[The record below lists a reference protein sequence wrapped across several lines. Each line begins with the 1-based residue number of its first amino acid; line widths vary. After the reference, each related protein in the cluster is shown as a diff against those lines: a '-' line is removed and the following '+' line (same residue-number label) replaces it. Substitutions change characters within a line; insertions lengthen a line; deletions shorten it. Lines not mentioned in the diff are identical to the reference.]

1 MYRIGGKPMS
11 EPKRTGLLQLLGNS
25 LGCQFVIPVYQRN
38 YTWAAEREGKQY
50 FDDLQSVLKGDYKNH
65 FMGIIIYLEKAI
77 DFSSREF
84 SIIDGQQRLTTTFL
98 IIYAIKQLLV
108 NCNDTEKVKQ
118 LEGQYLTNPY
128 HNDKI
133 KYKLKPLV
141 ADDDVYRCIVED
153 RMDEITDKESNV
165 LKNYQYISNRLNEL
179 LLQGYDANA
188 ILMALDKLYV
198 VCVPISEEDNAQ
210 KIFES
215 INATGVKLTSADLI
229 RNYLL
234 MDLQSDVQEKY
245 YADYWKKLEDNVSTD
260 SKTLEL
266 FFRMYLAIKTYNLI
280 PKNNV
285 YREFVKWIEEHDT
298 DIKDLF
304 EDLLEYAKIFNL
316 LMNKDV
322 NKIDK
327 KLKDAIEDFRKVN
340 SDIPMA
346 IVMEFYQIHRKGL
359 ISTDV
364 FVSLICAINT
374 YMIRRSLCDMNSQNI
389 SKLFPTVL
397 KKVLEKCNG
406 DYTDVLKYLNQE
418 MVGNMASTSGSYM
431 PTDKQMMELLLNAN
445 VYKRP
450 ALRIVLDRLE
460 LYNNPAPVNL
470 NNLSIEHLMPQTP
483 TEEWLEELDTDME
496 TYLEN
501 LHRLGN
507 LTLAAKKDNSKMSN
521 LMWGYKNEV
530 LKETAH
536 LKLNLELMKIDKWDM
551 AKIDIRTKE
560 LIEKI
565 CTIYPYPD
573 VSVTQR
579 IDDSIV
585 DEMTALDMCVEVAIS
600 ERPIT
605 CIRKRRTFKTEDNK
619 KGYTVVS
626 SKRYPQGDKEKYWFG
641 YRDKRFEDIEDCDE
655 QYMILGCRNKTLS
668 VVRFPREFIE
678 QNLGML
684 NTSVNSE
691 TGEISHYHIVI
702 FKNPDGKMTMLLSK
716 PALREIDISDYVVG
730 EI

>member
-1 MYRIGGKPMS
+1 MS

-38 YTWAAEREGKQY
+38 YTWAAEREVKQY

-245 YADYWKKLEDNVSTD
+245 YADYWKKLEDNVTTD

-266 FFRMYLAIKTYNLI
+266 FFRMYLAIKTYNLV

-304 EDLLEYAKIFNL
+304 EDLVEYAKIFNL
-316 LMNKDV
+316 LMNIDV

-327 KLKDAIEDFRKVN
+327 KLKDAIGDFRKVN
-340 SDIPMA
+340 SDMPMA

-470 NNLSIEHLMPQTP
+470 SNLSIEHLMPQTP

>member
-1 MYRIGGKPMS
+1 MS

-38 YTWAAEREGKQY
+38 YTWAAEREVKQY

-678 QNLGML
+678 QNLRML

>member
-1 MYRIGGKPMS
+1 MS

-38 YTWAAEREGKQY
+38 YTWAAEREVKQY
-50 FDDLQSVLKGDYKNH
+50 FDDLQCVLKGDYKNH

-84 SIIDGQQRLTTTFL
+84 SVIDGQQRLTTTFL
-98 IIYAIKQLLV
+98 IIYAIKQMLK
-108 NCNDTEKVKQ
+108 NAGDSEKVKQ

-141 ADDDVYRCIVED
+141 SDDDVYRCIVED
-153 RMDEITDKESNV
+153 RMDDITDIESNV
-165 LKNYQYISNRLNEL
+165 LTNYQYISTRLNEF
-179 LLQGYDANA
+179 LLQGYDANT

-245 YADYWKKLEDNVSTD
+245 YVDYWKKLEDNVSTD
-260 SKTLEL
+260 SKTLEM
-266 FFRMYLAIKTYNLI
+266 FFRMYLAIKTYNLVS
-280 PKNNV
+280 KNNV

-298 DIKDLF
+298 DIKALF
-304 EDLLEYAKIFNL
+304 EELLEYAKIFNIL
-316 LMNKDV
+316 INEDINNIEK
-322 NKIDK
+322 KI
-327 KLKDAIEDFRKVN
+327 KDAIVDFRKVN

-346 IVMEFYQIHRKGL
+346 IVMEFYRIYRKGF
-359 ISTDV
+359 ITTDV
-364 FVSLICAINT
+364 LASLIYAINT

-397 KKVLEKCNG
+397 KKVLEKCNEEYV
-406 DYTDVLKYLNQE
+406 DILKYLNQE
-418 MVGNMASTSGSYM
+418 MVGNTATTSGSYM
-431 PTDKQMMELLLNAN
+431 PTDKQMMESLLNAN

-450 ALRIVLDRLE
+450 SLRIVLDRLE
-460 LYNNPAPVNL
+460 LFNNPAPVDL
-470 NNLSIEHLMPQTP
+470 SQLSIEHLMPQTP

-496 TYLEN
+496 TYVEN

-507 LTLAAKKDNSKMSN
+507 LTLAAKKDNSKMGN
-521 LMWGYKNEV
+521 LMWDYKNEV

-536 LKLNLELMKIDKWDM
+536 LKLNLELMQIDKWDM
-551 AKIDIRTKE
+551 ARIESRTKE
-560 LIEKI
+560 LVEKI
-565 CTIYPYPD
+565 CVIYPYPE
-573 VSVTQR
+573 VNVTQK
-579 IDDSIV
+579 IDDSVV
-585 DEMTALDMCVEVAIS
+585 DEMTALEMCAEMGIDENVVV
-600 ERPIT
+600 

-619 KGYTVVS
+619 KGYTLVS
-626 SKRYPQGDKEKYWFG
+626 SKMYPQGDKEKYWFG
-641 YRDKRFEDIEDCDE
+641 YRNKRFEDI
-655 QYMILGCRNKTLS
+655 
-668 VVRFPREFIE
+668 
-678 QNLGML
+678 
-684 NTSVNSE
+684 
-691 TGEISHYHIVI
+691 
-702 FKNPDGKMTMLLSK
+702 
-716 PALREIDISDYVVG
+716 
-730 EI
+730 

>member
-1 MYRIGGKPMS
+1 MS

-38 YTWAAEREGKQY
+38 YTWAAEREVKQY
-50 FDDLQSVLKGDYKNH
+50 FDDLQSVLKGDYRNH

-108 NCNDTEKVKQ
+108 NCGDSEKVKQ

-141 ADDDVYRCIVED
+141 SDDDVYRCIVED
-153 RMDEITDKESNV
+153 RMADITDKESNV
-165 LKNYQYISNRLNEL
+165 LKNYQYISSRLNEL
-179 LLQGYDANA
+179 LLQGYDANT

-260 SKTLEL
+260 SKILEL

-285 YREFVKWIEEHDT
+285 YREFVKWIEAHDT
-298 DIKDLF
+298 DIKVLF
-304 EDLLEYAKIFNL
+304 EELLEYAKIFNL
-316 LMNKDV
+316 LMNEDI

-327 KLKDAIEDFRKVN
+327 KLKDAIVDFRKVN

-346 IVMEFYQIHRKGL
+346 IVMEFYRIHRKEQIDTDVLATL
-359 ISTDV
+359 IS
-364 FVSLICAINT
+364 AINT

-397 KKVLEKCNG
+397 KKVLEKCNE
-406 DYTDVLKYLNQE
+406 DYKDILKHLNQE

-431 PTDKQMMELLLNAN
+431 PTDKQMMELLINAN

-450 ALRIVLDRLE
+450 ALRIVLDRVE
-460 LYNNPAPVNL
+460 LYNNPAPVDL
-470 NNLSIEHLMPQTP
+470 SRLSIEHLMPQTP

-507 LTLAAKKDNSKMSN
+507 LTLAAKKDNSKMGN
-521 LMWGYKNEV
+521 LMWDYKNEV

-536 LKLNLELMKIDKWDM
+536 LKMNLELMEIDKWDM
-551 AKIDIRTKE
+551 DRIDARTKE

-565 CTIYPYPD
+565 CDIYPYPE
-573 VSVTQR
+573 VSVTQK
-579 IDDSIV
+579 IDDCVV
-585 DEMTALDMCVEVAIS
+585 DEMTALDMCVEMAVDEQSIN
-600 ERPIT
+600 

-619 KGYTVVS
+619 KGYTLVS
-626 SKRYPQGDKEKYWFG
+626 SKMYPQGDKEKYWFG
-641 YRDKRFEDIEDCDE
+641 YRDKRFEDIATCDE
-655 QYMILGCRNKTLS
+655 QYMILGCRSKTLS
-668 VVRFPREFIE
+668 VIRFPREFIE
-678 QNLGML
+678 QNLSML
-684 NTSVNSE
+684 NTSVDSE
-691 TGEISHYHIVI
+691 TGETSHYHIVI

-716 PALREIDISDYVVG
+716 PVLREIDISEYVVG
-730 EI
+730 VI

>member
-1 MYRIGGKPMS
+1 
-11 EPKRTGLLQLLGNS
+11 
-25 LGCQFVIPVYQRN
+25 
-38 YTWAAEREGKQY
+38 
-50 FDDLQSVLKGDYKNH
+50 
-65 FMGIIIYLEKAI
+65 
-77 DFSSREF
+77 
-84 SIIDGQQRLTTTFL
+84 
-98 IIYAIKQLLV
+98 
-108 NCNDTEKVKQ
+108 
-118 LEGQYLTNPY
+118 
-128 HNDKI
+128 
-133 KYKLKPLV
+133 V